1 MSRVHRLFT
10 GNASKVFCLSLWF
23 VVVSLLQN
31 LFSLVEMG
39 IELSVVMWILF
50 SFFSLEPY
58 GCVKKSCVL

>member
-10 GNASKVFCLSLWF
+10 GNASKVSSSLWF

-39 IELSVVMWILF
+39 TELSVVMWILF

-58 GCVKKSCVL
+58 GCLKKSCVL

>member
-1 MSRVHRLFT
+1 MLLSV
-10 GNASKVFCLSLWF
+10 SCLIWF
-23 VVVSLLQN
+23 VVVSLLQKN